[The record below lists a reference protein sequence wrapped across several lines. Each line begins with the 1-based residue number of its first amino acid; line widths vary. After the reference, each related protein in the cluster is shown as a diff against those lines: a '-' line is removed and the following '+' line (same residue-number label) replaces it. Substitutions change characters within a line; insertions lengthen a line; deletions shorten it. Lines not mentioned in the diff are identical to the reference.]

1 MSLDTYLRIV
11 QALKTTPTALLH
23 EESTDDY
30 MERFA
35 YMMLERS
42 KQEMEFALYILGQI
56 LNGED
61 IHLRR

>member
-56 LNGED
+56 
-61 IHLRR
+61 